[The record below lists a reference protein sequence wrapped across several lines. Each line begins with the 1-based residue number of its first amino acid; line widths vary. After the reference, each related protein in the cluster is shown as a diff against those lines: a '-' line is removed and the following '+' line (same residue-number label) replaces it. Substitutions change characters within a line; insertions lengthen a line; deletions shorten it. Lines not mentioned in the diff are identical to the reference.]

1 MHRAS
6 AAPLALML
14 AASANAADSGTAQAS
29 LMVRFG
35 GARVDDVLT
44 GGEVRGVTNFT
55 VPADHVI
62 HDGLFPSEG
71 IGWESDRVA
80 YRLYL
85 DERNAVDIFGKR
97 LPAPIMQTAGIGP
110 HSYHDMADWGMDI
123 FHVGPSLG
131 LGSIGVLRDG
141 KAQQIGKSTI
151 TVNIAEAGPRRAAFT
166 VTSAGFGADSATLT
180 TRYTIA
186 AGTSVAR
193 VHARV
198 DGKSPEMVTGLIKNP
213 DTEVFRAAANPKAR
227 WGYIATW
234 GKQSLA
240 RDLLGLAVFYRLD
253 AVRMADGD
261 DGFSHFV
268 VFKDAQAID
277 YAFAARWQQE
287 ANGNGAITTRAAFA
301 AWLETQRRMLEAD
314 EAH

>member
-1 MHRAS
+1 MRRVSLAL
-6 AAPLALML
+6 LALML
-14 AASANAADSGTAQAS
+14 GSAASGRDAGIAQAS

-35 GARVDDVLT
+35 G
-44 GGEVRGVTNFT
+44 GEVRGVTKFT
-55 VPADHVI
+55 VPVDHVI

-97 LPAPIMQTAGIGP
+97 LPAPIMHTAGIGP
-110 HSYHDMADWGMDI
+110 QSYHDMADWGMDI

-131 LGSIGVLRDG
+131 LGSIGVLRDD
-141 KAQQIGKSTI
+141 KALQIGKSTI
-151 TVNIAEAGPRRAAFT
+151 TVDIEDSGPRRAAFT
-166 VTSAGFGADSATLT
+166 VTSAGFGTEKATLT
-180 TRYTIA
+180 ARYAIA
-186 AGTSVAR
+186 AGTPVTH

-198 DGKSPEMVTGLIKNP
+198 DGKSPAMVTGLIKNP
-213 DTEVFRAAANPKAR
+213 DVEVLRAAANPGAR
-227 WGYIATW
+227 WGYVATW

-240 RDLLGLAVFYRLD
+240 GDLLGLAVFYRLD
-253 AVRMADGD
+253 AVRIADGD
-261 DGFSHFV
+261 DGASYFI

-287 ANGNGAITTRAAFA
+287 ANGSGAIIDKPAFA

-314 EAH
+314 DAH